1 MIAFILVGDLVYS
14 GGVGYSLSQGPR
26 SNSGHDAK
34 SRLDRRRKQTAA
46 TILLGLGSIAIL
58 LVVLARAFPIGVRFL
73 YSPSD
78 FRGFKVPSQSMC
90 PTICAG
96 ERIVA
101 DMEAY
106 QAKGPQRGDVV
117 LLRLPAEQALFI
129 KRVIGVAGD
138 TVEAGPN
145 NEVLV
150 DGKPLTLP
158 RVCGSPVVTPNPDEE
173 FRISPRRKCRR
184 DTSSLSATIWPIA
197 TTVAFQSLAWS
208 PRINCEASPFSSI
221 GPLAALESAAERS
234 DGRLEAHL
242 AAGLRHLAVFVAGSV
257 R

>member
-14 GGVGYSLSQGPR
+14 GGVGYPLSQGPP
-26 SNSGHDAK
+26 SNSGCDAK
-34 SRLDRRRKQTAA
+34 SPLARRRKQTAA

-58 LVVLARAFPIGVRFL
+58 LVVLARAFPMGVRFL

-90 PTICAG
+90 PTICPG

-106 QAKGPQRGDVV
+106 DVKGPQRGDVV
-117 LLRLPAEQALFI
+117 LLKLPAEEALFI

-138 TVEAGPN
+138 TVEAGPD

-150 DGKPLTLP
+150 DGKPLTPP
-158 RVCGSPVVTPNPDEE
+158 RVCGSPVVTRNPDEE
-173 FRISPRRKCRR
+173 LPNFPTTKVPKGYFFVVGDNLADSNDSRFSEFGLVGADQLRGKPLFIYWSTGRSRIGCR
-184 DTSSLSATIWPIA
+184 T
-197 TTVAFQSLAWS
+197 Q
-208 PRINCEASPFSSI
+208 
-221 GPLAALESAAERS
+221 
-234 DGRLEAHL
+234 
-242 AAGLRHLAVFVAGSV
+242 
-257 R
+257 